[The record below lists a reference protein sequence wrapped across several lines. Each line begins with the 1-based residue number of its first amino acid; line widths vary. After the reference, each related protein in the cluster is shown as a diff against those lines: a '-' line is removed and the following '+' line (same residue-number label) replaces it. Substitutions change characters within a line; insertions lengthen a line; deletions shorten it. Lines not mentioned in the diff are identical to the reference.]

1 MNSNIDFSYFPADT
15 ESTPMIT
22 PSEVIEYLYC
32 PRFIY
37 FMNCLKMSQHEEL
50 RYKVLKGRE
59 LHERKEKEN
68 KEYLR
73 KKIGC
78 VKKELSVYL
87 ASPKIKV
94 RGIVD
99 EVLTLSDGSM
109 APLDYKYT
117 EYRDYLFRTHKFQSA
132 LYALLIKEIYKK
144 PVYKGYIC
152 YVKDGATLKEILY
165 KPRDFEYTLKV
176 IDEIFRIILLGYF
189 PKKTSHRNRCIDC
202 CYKNICV

>member
-1 MNSNIDFSYFPADT
+1 MVDT
-15 ESTPMIT
+15 ESTVMIT
-22 PSEVIEYLYC
+22 PSEVIEYLFC

-37 FMNCLKMSQHEEL
+37 FMNCLKIPQHEEL

-59 LHERKEKEN
+59 LHERREKEN

-78 VKKELSVYL
+78 VDKELSVYV
-87 ASPKIKV
+87 ASPVIRV
-94 RGIVD
+94 RGVID

-117 EYRDYLFRTHKFQSA
+117 EYRDFLFETHKVQSV
-132 LYALLIKEIYKK
+132 LYAMLIRETYNK
-144 PVYKGYIC
+144 PVYRGYIC
-152 YVKDGATLKEILY
+152 YMRDGVTLKEVVY
-165 KPRDFEYTLKV
+165 MPEDFEYAMTAV
-176 IDEIFRIILLGYF
+176 GEILAIILKGYY
-189 PKKTSHRNRCIDC
+189 PKRTRWNNRCIDC